1 MADPTVPQDNTNTQG
16 SNSPNPKSPIE
27 PGQFVVAGQDDVFKQ
42 PPSSPIPQ
50 SPPPPPESSPPGPI
64 LSKVPPLPMPP
75 QPPVPESS
83 QTRPESQ
90 PSQIAPDQPNPSPYV
105 PPTTTTPTQQE
116 PPSMIQKLRKIA
128 IILVM
133 LIVLASAAAAVWFF
147 VLGKNR
153 AQTPQSQGETVV
165 EVSPSPL
172 PKRTTGGFADLPA
185 ATQESQ
191 ASPSAQ
197 EGQD

>member
-1 MADPTVPQDNTNTQG
+1 MADPTVPKDNTSTQG

-50 SPPPPPESSPPGPI
+50 SPPPPPEPSPPGPVK
-64 LSKVPPLPMPP
+64 SQEPPP
-75 QPPVPESS
+75 QMPLQPSMPEPQPSPPFS
-83 QTRPESQ
+83 
-90 PSQIAPDQPNPSPYV
+90 SQIAPDQPNPSPYV

-128 IILVM
+128 VILVM

-153 AQTPQSQGETVV
+153 AQTPQSQEETVV
-165 EVSPSPL
+165 EASPSPL
-172 PKRTTGGFADLPA
+172 PKRTTGGFVDLPA

-197 EGQD
+197 EN